1 MYSVEGSK
9 LLSSPLFLVRG
20 LSAIALT
27 WVFAM
32 LGATSAAAAPVGLTS
47 TAHELT
53 TEDVNAWLDGML
65 PSALEREGIA
75 GATVGVVSKGQVMTQ
90 RGFGYADTGSD
101 TEDPVPVDPQHT
113 LFRIG
118 SISKIVTATAVMQL
132 VEQGRLAL
140 DAPVQDYLDFTLDTS
155 FEKPITLRHLL
166 THTAGFED
174 KIAGVIAGPGEN
186 ATSLRDAVTVDQ
198 PEQIAEP
205 GTTPAYSNYSNGL
218 AAYVVER
225 TVGVGYADYVQEH
238 VFDAVGMST
247 ATLAQPLPDE
257 MQLSM
262 SKGYSF
268 TGSAEVPF
276 EINAPA
282 PAGAISATTADMN
295 AFMLAQLG
303 DSSPLLSER
312 TLEQMHEPALSAEE
326 LGGLAAG
333 PRMTLGYFEADRNG
347 HRILSH
353 GGDLTAFHAQL
364 DLYPDDEA
372 GVYISLNSTGLNG
385 DASTAIRDALSR
397 GFADRY
403 FPDQRDAAVVETTTA
418 AEHADEIVGTYQ
430 VSRRSESTFV
440 RLFAAFST
448 VEVSPSAGNAVTI
461 SAVTDLAGI
470 PVDLV
475 EVEPWVWQEVDGQ
488 RRFAVDQQDGRVV
501 AIGLNP
507 AFALQ
512 PMSPSRA
519 ALPIIATLSLAVLA
533 AAVLALPARWGIRR
547 WYKVAQEAPRRE
559 RLLRRLRAVALVA
572 LALAGIL
579 WATVA
584 ATLLSDGAPPSAVIL
599 RSAQALTFAA
609 VLGALPALLL
619 AIHRAQ
625 PTENNA
631 EIPSSWRSRG
641 AHTLRIT
648 GRIVLTLAFCGLGYV
663 AVVGGLLLP
672 SITY

>member
-1 MYSVEGSK
+1 M
-9 LLSSPLFLVRG
+9 LSSPLFLVRG

-27 WVFAM
+27 GVLAM

-47 TAHELT
+47 AAHELT

-90 RGFGYADTGSD
+90 RGYGYADTGSD
-101 TEDPVPVDPQHT
+101 AEEPVPVDPQHT

-140 DAPVQDYLDFTLDTS
+140 DAPVQDSLDFTLDTS

-186 ATSLRDAVTVDQ
+186 ATSLRDAVTIDP

-247 ATLAQPLPDE
+247 ATLAQPLPEE
-257 MQLSM
+257 MQSSM

-312 TLEQMHEPALSAEE
+312 TLEQMHEPALSTEE
-326 LGGLAAG
+326 
-333 PRMTLGYFEADRNG
+333 
-347 HRILSH
+347 
-353 GGDLTAFHAQL
+353 
-364 DLYPDDEA
+364 
-372 GVYISLNSTGLNG
+372 
-385 DASTAIRDALSR
+385 
-397 GFADRY
+397 
-403 FPDQRDAAVVETTTA
+403 
-418 AEHADEIVGTYQ
+418 
-430 VSRRSESTFV
+430 
-440 RLFAAFST
+440 
-448 VEVSPSAGNAVTI
+448 
-461 SAVTDLAGI
+461 
-470 PVDLV
+470 
-475 EVEPWVWQEVDGQ
+475 
-488 RRFAVDQQDGRVV
+488 
-501 AIGLNP
+501 
-507 AFALQ
+507 
-512 PMSPSRA
+512 
-519 ALPIIATLSLAVLA
+519 
-533 AAVLALPARWGIRR
+533 
-547 WYKVAQEAPRRE
+547 
-559 RLLRRLRAVALVA
+559 
-572 LALAGIL
+572 
-579 WATVA
+579 
-584 ATLLSDGAPPSAVIL
+584 
-599 RSAQALTFAA
+599 
-609 VLGALPALLL
+609 
-619 AIHRAQ
+619 
-625 PTENNA
+625 
-631 EIPSSWRSRG
+631 
-641 AHTLRIT
+641 
-648 GRIVLTLAFCGLGYV
+648 
-663 AVVGGLLLP
+663 
-672 SITY
+672 